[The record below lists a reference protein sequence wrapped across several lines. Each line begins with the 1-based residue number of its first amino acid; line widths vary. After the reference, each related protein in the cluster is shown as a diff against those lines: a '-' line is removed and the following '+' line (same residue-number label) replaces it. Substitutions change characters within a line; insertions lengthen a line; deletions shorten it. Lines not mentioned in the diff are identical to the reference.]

1 MDFELHSLLKFNNID
16 CQREKFGSDLV
27 LLNFKTGSYM
37 NVVDPGTSVVE
48 LLIDGISPSR
58 VLDHIAAAEPN
69 LRAATEA
76 FISELVANE
85 VLVQSDETPNAKPI
99 TLELKA
105 APTLQIFSDM
115 ADLIKADPIHES
127 DDSMGWPVMKTE
139 K

>member
-1 MDFELHSLLKFNNID
+1 MDFELYNLLTFNEID

-37 NVVDPGTSVVE
+37 NVVDPGTTVVE
-48 LLIDGISPSR
+48 LLIDGVSPSR
-58 VLDHIAAAEPN
+58 ILDHIAKAEPD

-85 VLVQSDETPNAKPI
+85 VLVQSHETPNAKPI
-99 TLELKA
+99 NLELKT
-105 APTLQIFSDM
+105 APALQIFSDM
-115 ADLIKADPIHES
+115 ADLIKADPIHEA